1 MVRYIYCVL
10 SKGVTLFSLCLMC
23 RISEQGLSG
32 VYILLHFLD
41 ILYLFYLFVNILKH
55 NLNMLPLWSIILYK
69 PYLAIPLGMDCKLVS
84 INSWPNSLD
93 VRENNLKLK
102 Q

>member
-1 MVRYIYCVL
+1 
-10 SKGVTLFSLCLMC
+10 
-23 RISEQGLSG
+23 
-32 VYILLHFLD
+32 
-41 ILYLFYLFVNILKH
+41 
-55 NLNMLPLWSIILYK
+55 MLPLWSIILYK